1 MFLPGND
8 RPAGGCAE
16 RSVHRHCGHIPII
29 GGQQAQVILQR
40 PHRGAGA
47 ALPQGCHKLA
57 GLNVL
62 PHQVVGHGKADL
74 VQFGPG
80 SGPHHAV
87 CRQAEQPL
95 ERPHCTG
102 GATAKAA
109 VHRHVGKAGIIFC
122 SQSKPELHQPHRVS
136 AAAGAQ
142 SGARVSG
149 AAGIALGV
157 HPLGVQFLPGRLAHH
172 AVLCQT
178 LRFLECLDRAFRGR
192 AKAAIHTDGRQIG
205 IKLRQAGQPE
215 LHLLHASPGTAAA
228 QHGSRPRPGAL
239 GTGKGFT
246 LAGQLGKVLDADIDI
261 ADLIP
266 GRLAHHA
273 VHSQGK
279 LLLELFHAV
288 LGGFIK
294 RSGNGR
300 FAEGRVVLGNAGE
313 LFLQHVDRGAGAAAA
328 QGAAGVAL
336 RNGRNVVGG
345 DQLHPAAIVIPQ
357 NFQGAFALLGAVH
370 SAPLLHAGAGHAF
383 AIAILGIIGFGVPRA
398 AHIGVEQLGSQAL
411 HHGKHRAP
419 PHIRLVHPRRV
430 GNVKA
435 VAPAGV
441 PFGPD
446 AVQRQADLRQN
457 VGPQRLLRPPGI
469 LKTHFEK

>member
-1 MFLPGND
+1 M
-8 RPAGGCAE
+8 
-16 RSVHRHCGHIPII
+16 
-29 GGQQAQVILQR
+29 
-40 PHRGAGA
+40 
-47 ALPQGCHKLA
+47 
-57 GLNVL
+57 
-62 PHQVVGHGKADL
+62 
-74 VQFGPG
+74 
-80 SGPHHAV
+80 
-87 CRQAEQPL
+87 
-95 ERPHCTG
+95 
-102 GATAKAA
+102 
-109 VHRHVGKAGIIFC
+109 
-122 SQSKPELHQPHRVS
+122 
-136 AAAGAQ
+136 
-142 SGARVSG
+142 
-149 AAGIALGV
+149 
-157 HPLGVQFLPGRLAHH
+157 
-172 AVLCQT
+172 
-178 LRFLECLDRAFRGR
+178 
-192 AKAAIHTDGRQIG
+192 
-205 IKLRQAGQPE
+205 
-215 LHLLHASPGTAAA
+215 
-228 QHGSRPRPGAL
+228 
-239 GTGKGFT
+239 
-246 LAGQLGKVLDADIDI
+246 
-261 ADLIP
+261 
-266 GRLAHHA
+266 
-273 VHSQGK
+273 
-279 LLLELFHAV
+279 
-288 LGGFIK
+288 
-294 RSGNGR
+294 
-300 FAEGRVVLGNAGE
+300 
-313 LFLQHVDRGAGAAAA
+313 QHVDRGAGAAAA